1 MAAGSQ
7 QQVKIQHQFIAY
19 PGKTLASLAFSSGN
33 AGMRR
38 EGGIFT
44 GSHSA
49 SRKLKHGKL
58 PLQSPVAKVTK
69 TGIFSSNF
77 GGISHQNIQ
86 LVFVFTTS
94 RDRRMLA

>member
-44 GSHSA
+44 GSHMRVGSL
-49 SRKLKHGKL
+49 STENCRYNR
-58 PLQSPVAKVTK
+58 Q
-69 TGIFSSNF
+69 
-77 GGISHQNIQ
+77 
-86 LVFVFTTS
+86 
-94 RDRRMLA
+94 